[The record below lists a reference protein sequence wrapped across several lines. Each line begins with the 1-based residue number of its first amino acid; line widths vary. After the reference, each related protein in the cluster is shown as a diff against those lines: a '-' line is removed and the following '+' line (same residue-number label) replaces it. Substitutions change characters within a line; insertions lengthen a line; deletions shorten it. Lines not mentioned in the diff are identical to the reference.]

1 LPALA
6 IAIAQPVWSRVDEAA
21 HYDLLDQ
28 YAHGVAPSQ
37 GSTLIRPETLDLMR
51 RTGIYRWDVYV
62 APEPAPV
69 LTPQPGGL
77 EGDRRLA
84 WMRRHVW
91 QYSYEAVQPP
101 LAYLVQLPA
110 WLLGDAVAGPL
121 GAVYA
126 VRLLDALVAALL
138 APLVWLLA
146 RAVAPAA
153 PGLAL
158 ALGLAVAVIPGHVL
172 NETQVTNDSAG
183 TVLGAALTLVAVA
196 WSGAWTRRRVLL
208 TGILLGA
215 ALLVKLTLVGVA
227 LAVLAA
233 VLWPAAGRGRA
244 RRLADVVLLGGAAAA
259 CLAPWLVLNTIW
271 YGAPTQSAASSALN
285 TVPEAHSSAAATIG
299 TLLNLWVT
307 FWAGEPLL
315 FTLRAGWPVAVV
327 AALLSILGGAGV
339 LRLLRTRIEG
349 VRRPAL
355 ALCLGVVIVQ
365 VSLSVVAPLTVGSG
379 FLPPGRYLY
388 PALAAG
394 AVVAGAGLWRELRG
408 RIARAASLALYGLAS
423 LVAISVFSLQ
433 GPAPPVGPT
442 APPPAAA
449 RNLGLSGEGGFA
461 GLQVQV
467 DEVFAEPGSIGWLH
481 LTVSN
486 RGSQAVERS
495 PMPSV
500 VLDGRPAGGG
510 FYLAG
515 SPLPERIAPGDT
527 VCGWVVL
534 HVTAGSLVSAHRIAL
549 QFPDVAPLDYSIVG
563 PIEISWNR

>member
-1 LPALA
+1 
-6 IAIAQPVWSRVDEAA
+6 VWSRVDESA
-21 HYDLLDQ
+21 HYDLIDQ
-28 YAHGVAPSQ
+28 YAHGVAPLE

-51 RTGIYRWDVYV
+51 RTGVYRWDVYV
-62 APEPAPV
+62 APQPAPAF
-69 LTPQPGGL
+69 TPQPAGL
-77 EGDRRLA
+77 EGERRLA

-91 QYSYEAVQPP
+91 QYSYETVQPP
-101 LAYLVQLPA
+101 LAYLAQLPV
-110 WLLGDAVAGPL
+110 WTLGDLVGGPL

-153 PGLAL
+153 TGLAL

-172 NETQVTNDSAG
+172 NETQVTNDSAA
-183 TVLGAALTLVAVA
+183 TVLGAALTLVAIA

-208 TGILLGA
+208 AGVLLGA
-215 ALLVKLTLVGVA
+215 ALLVKLTLAGVA
-227 LAVLAA
+227 PAVLVS

-244 RRLADVVLLGGAAAA
+244 RRLADALLLGGCAAA
-259 CLAPWLVLNTIW
+259 CLAPWAVFNVAW
-271 YGAPTQSAASSALN
+271 FGALTQSAAASGLN
-285 TVPEAHSSAAATIG
+285 TVSVEPYTAGGLIGAA
-299 TLLNLWVT
+299 LNLWVT

-315 FTLRAGWPVAVV
+315 FTLRAGWPIAVV
-327 AALLSILGGAGV
+327 AALLCILAGAGAI
-339 LRLLRTRIEG
+339 RLSRTPGPG
-349 VRRPAL
+349 VRRRAL
-355 ALCLGVVIVQ
+355 ALCGAALAGQLALTAI
-365 VSLSVVAPLTVGSG
+365 APLTVGSG

-394 AVVAGAGLWRELRG
+394 AVVAGVGLWRELPG
-408 RIARAASLALYGLAS
+408 RIARGGAAAVYALACLAAIGLYA
-423 LVAISVFSLQ
+423 VQ

-449 RNLGLSGEGGFA
+449 SSLGLSGEGGFA

-467 DEVFAEPGSIGWLH
+467 DDVFADRGSIGWVH
-481 LTVSN
+481 LTISN
-486 RGSQAVERS
+486 RGTQAVEWS

-500 VLDGRPAGGG
+500 LLDGRPAGAG

-515 SPLPERIAPGDT
+515 TPLPERIAPGDT
-527 VCGWVVL
+527 VSGWVVL
-534 HVTAGSLVSAHRIAL
+534 HVTAGSLASAHRIAL
-549 QFPDVAPLDYSIVG
+549 RFPDVAPLDYSIIG